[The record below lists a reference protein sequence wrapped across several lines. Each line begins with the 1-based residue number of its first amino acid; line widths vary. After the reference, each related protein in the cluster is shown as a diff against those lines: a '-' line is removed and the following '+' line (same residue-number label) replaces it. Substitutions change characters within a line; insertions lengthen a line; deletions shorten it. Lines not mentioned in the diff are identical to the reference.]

1 MSSART
7 LLSSIVITVVLL
19 AGCIPQLYIRQGHTA
34 SVYSLDSTASADSA
48 LVQLIHPYK
57 AGVDTLMK
65 TVIGR
70 TAIPLTKAQP
80 ECTLGNFM
88 ADAQLDAARKIDPRV
103 VASVVNY
110 GGIRIPYLPP
120 GPITKG
126 AMYELMPFDNI
137 VTIVEVPGVVLYKF
151 ADHMA
156 ARKGWPV
163 AGMRYTV
170 KDKKAIGVT
179 LAGQEIDSARIYK
192 ITVSDYIAGG
202 GDDCDFLR
210 PLKRRATSIFLR
222 DAMMDYIIALD
233 KKGEPLFPKI
243 DGRVSYAE

>member
-1 MSSART
+1 
-7 LLSSIVITVVLL
+7 
-19 AGCIPQLYIRQGHTA
+19 
-34 SVYSLDSTASADSA
+34 
-48 LVQLIHPYK
+48 
-57 AGVDTLMK
+57 
-65 TVIGR
+65 
-70 TAIPLTKAQP
+70 
-80 ECTLGNFM
+80 M
-88 ADAQLDAARKIDPRV
+88 ADAQLEAAQKLDPRV

-126 AMYELMPFDNI
+126 EMYELMPFDNI
-137 VTIVEVPGVVLYKF
+137 VTIVEIPGAVLYRF

-163 AGMRYTV
+163 AGLRYTV
-170 KDKKAIGVT
+170 KDKKATGLT
-179 LAGQEIDSARIYK
+179 LGGQEIDSARIYK

-210 PLKRRATSIFLR
+210 PLKKRYTSVFLR
-222 DAMMDYIIALD
+222 DAMMDYIAAFD
-233 KKGEPLFPKI
+233 KKGQPFLPKL